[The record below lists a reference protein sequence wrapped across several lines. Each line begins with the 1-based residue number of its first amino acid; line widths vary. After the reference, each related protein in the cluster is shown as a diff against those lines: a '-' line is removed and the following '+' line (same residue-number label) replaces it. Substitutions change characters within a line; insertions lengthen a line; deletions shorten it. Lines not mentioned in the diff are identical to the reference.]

1 MKLVPVRITTLDDAL
16 ASLGKTQRGN
26 DAVEAITEEV
36 ARVYAASGK
45 ALAEQIVA
53 DWPEIAEA
61 AARRRP

>member
-16 ASLGKTQRGN
+16 AGLGKTQRGN